1 MVVAVALVLC
11 DSTKSNA
18 ENHAVVAARRAVA
31 VAPEVAAA
39 VGAVA
44 RVAVLP
50 EVAHRP
56 VVHHIERAMCPSW
69 RIAGPWPS
77 A

>member
-1 MVVAVALVLC
+1 MVVAVTQVLC

-18 ENHAVVAARRAVA
+18 ENHAVEAVRQAVA

-44 RVAVLP
+44 QVAVLP

-56 VVHHIERAMCPSW
+56 VVRHIERAMYPS
-69 RIAGPWPS
+69 
-77 A
+77 

>member
-1 MVVAVALVLC
+1 VAEVVVAVALVLC
-11 DSTKSNA
+11 DSTKNNA
-18 ENHAVVAARRAVA
+18 ENHAVGAARRAVA

-56 VVHHIERAMCPSW
+56 VVHHIERAMYPS
-69 RIAGPWPS
+69 
-77 A
+77 